1 MHAQKVRAMFDKGQK
16 GRAGH
21 WVRMALHVARTRR
34 ARMALRD
41 RAGRAWHCM
50 SRGREGRSSTDMSQ
64 GRTWSA
70 PAAQQRTLGT
80 SASSRVTTTRDV
92 FSPRLVGVASSDA
105 PHISIGCVFRIARTR
120 FSFEFHVCL
129 CPNMHK
135 RIEEGCLT
143 GTAGLLLAASRASS
157 PRRTRR
163 THQTSA
169 RARRRRRG
177 CHGAPARNTRPT
189 PAPE

>member
-34 ARMALRD
+34 ARMALHVAR
-41 RAGRAWHCM
+41 
-50 SRGREGRSSTDMSQ
+50 SRSAACSSTDMSQ

-105 PHISIGCVFRIARTR
+105 PHTISIGCVFRIARTR
-120 FSFEFHVCL
+120 FSFEFHVL
-129 CPNMHK
+129 FVHNMHK

-143 GTAGLLLAASRASS
+143 SS

-177 CHGAPARNTRPT
+177 
-189 PAPE
+189 